1 MISVHVHYLDPHR
14 SLDSPVHALD
24 ARVKFIL
31 TVAFILTVSLTPYA
45 AWPVFILLLAAVL
58 SVEILSR
65 LGLGYVQRRASLA
78 LPFVLAALP
87 LAFSVEGTNLF
98 TMRLGAWTQTAS
110 LEGLE
115 RFLSVGFKSW
125 LSIQAAIVLTSS
137 TSFPDLLRAMRAVR
151 LPRLLVAM
159 FGLMW
164 RYLFVLAD
172 EALRLMRA
180 RAARSGRPGSRADS
194 RPMPSFAWRAR
205 VAGGMAGSLFLRAFN
220 RSDRIYGAM
229 LSRCYDGEV
238 RSLPL
243 SSLSPSGWL
252 TLAGGF
258 SLLILLLSLG
268 VLFWG

>member
-1 MISVHVHYLDPHR
+1 MHVHYLDPHR
-14 SLDSPVHALD
+14 SLESPVHALD
-24 ARVKFIL
+24 GRVKFIL
-31 TVAFILTVSLTPYA
+31 TVAFILTASLTPYA
-45 AWPVFILLLAAVL
+45 AWPVYILLLATML

-65 LGLGYVQRRASLA
+65 LGVGYVQRRASLA

-87 LAFSVEGTNLF
+87 LVFSIQGTDLF
-98 TMRLGAWTQTAS
+98 SLRLGSWTPTAS

-115 RFLSVGFKSW
+115 RFLSVGLKSW

-137 TSFPDLLRAMRAVR
+137 TSFPDLLQAMRAVR

-180 RAARSGRPGSRADS
+180 RAARSGRPALSAGRASR
-194 RPMPSFAWRAR
+194 RPMPPLAWRAR
-205 VAGGMAGSLFLRAFN
+205 VAGGMAGNLFLRAFD

-229 LSRCYDGEV
+229 LSRGYDGEV
-238 RSLPL
+238 RSLPI
-243 SSLSPSGWL
+243 SRLSPSAWL
-252 TLAGGF
+252 TLAGGL
-258 SLLILLLSLG
+258 SLLAFLLSLG
-268 VLFWG
+268 ALFWG